1 MADLADCTEQMNVF
15 LICSLFA
22 ISICINPY
30 LDYII
35 ILRLCVSCYL
45 EVLGPH
51 SGPWC
56 HLLPCQ
62 RGWIGVGR
70 IEMRGFIF
78 QRWVRNVSDFF
89 SHIWRRWGNNGKSIL
104 GMGRWQSKSASKLQE
119 SFTVFYSVFN
129 NLSQE
134 HSEQNE
140 SKKWC

>member
-1 MADLADCTEQMNVF
+1 MAGLADCTEQMNIF
-15 LICSLFA
+15 LISSLFA

-62 RGWIGVGR
+62 RGWIGLGEVRGPGGWGGR
-70 IEMRGFIF
+70 GQDRDERFHISEVSEKCFRFF
-78 QRWVRNVSDFF
+78 QPHLETLGQQWEKYPWNGKMTKQERLQTPRVFHSFFF
-89 SHIWRRWGNNGKSIL
+89 SFR
-104 GMGRWQSKSASKLQE
+104 
-119 SFTVFYSVFN
+119 
-129 NLSQE
+129 
-134 HSEQNE
+134 
-140 SKKWC
+140 